1 MKQGIRYWPEA
12 ERPRE
17 KILEQG
23 EEKLSNAELL
33 ALFLGSGTAGRSAV
47 DLARE
52 LLTQFGGLRGLFK
65 AESADLFKIKGLGTA
80 KIAQLKAIKEINR
93 RYLEEKLEKKSWQ
106 SSLSEVLELLYQTM
120 RDLKEE
126 RFLAIFLNTQN
137 EIIKI
142 EQLFAGSLTQ
152 GAIYPR
158 KIIDLALKYGASA
171 LVFIHNHPSGHPRPS
186 AEDKKL
192 TSRLSRLCRELEIRV
207 LDHIIVGDN
216 DHFSFAEKGRL

>member
-1 MKQGIRYWPEA
+1 MKKGIRSWPA
-12 ERPRE
+12 TERPRE
-17 KILEQG
+17 KLLKEG

-52 LLTQFGGLRGLFK
+52 LLSQFGGLRGLFK
-65 AESADLFKIKGLGTA
+65 AETADLFRIKGLGAA
-80 KIAQLKAIKEINR
+80 KIAQIKAIKEINR
-93 RYLEEKLEKKSWQ
+93 RYLAEKLEKKNWQ
-106 SSLSEVLELLYQTM
+106 TSLTEALEYLYQTM

-126 RFLAIFLNTQN
+126 RFLAVFLNAQN

-142 EQLFAGSLTQ
+142 EQLFEGSLTQ
-152 GAIYPR
+152 SSIFPR
-158 KIIDLALKYGASA
+158 KIVDRALRRQASA
-171 LVFIHNHPSGHPRPS
+171 LIFIHNHPSGHCRPS
-186 AEDKKL
+186 AEDKKVTRKL
-192 TSRLSRLCRELEIRV
+192 VRLCRELEIRV

>member
-1 MKQGIRYWPEA
+1 MKQGIRYWPAA

-52 LLTQFGGLRGLFK
+52 LLAQFGGLRGLFK

-192 TSRLSRLCRELEIRV
+192 TIKLGRLCRELEIRV